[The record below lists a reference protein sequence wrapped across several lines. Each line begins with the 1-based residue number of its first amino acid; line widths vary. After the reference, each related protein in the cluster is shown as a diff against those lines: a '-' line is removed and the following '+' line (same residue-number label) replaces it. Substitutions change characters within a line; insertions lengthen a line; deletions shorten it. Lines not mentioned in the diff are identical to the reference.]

1 VGYQIRSLEFRCV
14 CHGGHSKE
22 ITGIAITPDNQ
33 TVVTASW
40 DETVRR
46 WDRNTGTC
54 FQILRG
60 HSGRIWSMAM
70 TTDGQKIVTGS
81 QDHWCQLKPKALLN
95 KDRRMDYAMLTH
107 HQSTINQAL

>member
-1 VGYQIRSLEFRCV
+1 MGYQIRSLEFRCV

-81 QDHWCQLKPKALLN
+81 QDKLIKIWG
-95 KDRRMDYAMLTH
+95 
-107 HQSTINQAL
+107 SVEGSGF